1 MYGFLGFL
9 IVSIPVAY
17 IRGGGR
23 YYPILALLLFPHT
36 ITFFVRVFASYDIY
50 FLMQPLHQI
59 MVI

>member
-17 IRGGGR
+17 MREGEGGGR
-23 YYPILALLLFPHT
+23 YYPILALLLFPHA

-50 FLMQPLHQI
+50 F
-59 MVI
+59 